1 MLVDQI
7 RQGVDVAD
15 GLLGAHIAGSGL
27 GAEEEEAR
35 RHGEVGIVHDAVVKH
50 LDVQGIEH
58 LPLVLVQALGLG
70 IKDKAGID
78 VDVLP
83 VLDQL
88 LQALLVVLLHG
99 GELVAEGGIIR
110 IRKQV
115 RQL

>member
-1 MLVDQI
+1 M
-7 RQGVDVAD
+7 
-15 GLLGAHIAGSGL
+15 
-27 GAEEEEAR
+27 
-35 RHGEVGIVHDAVVKH
+35 
-50 LDVQGIEH
+50 QGIEH